1 MNIENMSEEDQM
13 CYFHPKELVIGI
25 CALCLKQKLLVL
37 ASKQK
42 PHFYSAHKNYL
53 LPKIFAITSLINP
66 LEFKHHKS
74 DQVYDDDNDDDDG
87 TNYSSTS
94 SQEDSFISI
103 KFEDNGVASWDKG
116 KIISKISNDHQK
128 KNAHEISWAD
138 DDQCN
143 SLDIANKIKSVVE
156 HDKPRAKLRW
166 RKRIGH
172 LLHLIK
178 WRRSDTCQVGTKL
191 EGAKVKGGW
200 IRILTKRRTKE

>member
-1 MNIENMSEEDQM
+1 MNIENMREEDQRS

-25 CALCLKQKLLVL
+25 CALCLKQRLLIL

-42 PHFYSAHKNYL
+42 PHLFTAHKIKL

-74 DQVYDDDNDDDDG
+74 DVYDDDDDDDDNDV

-103 KFEDNGVASWDKG
+103 KFEDNGVGSWDKDN
-116 KIISKISNDHQK
+116 ISKISNDHQI
-128 KNAHEISWAD
+128 N
-138 DDQCN
+138 N
-143 SLDIANKIKSVVE
+143 SLDNANKINKSVVE
-156 HDKPRAKLRW
+156 RAKPRGKLRW

-172 LLHLIK
+172 LLQLIK
-178 WRRSDTCQVGTKL
+178 WKRSATSKGNMCQVGTKL
-191 EGAKVKGGW
+191 EGTKVKGGW